1 MINSKEDLKRYL
13 KTEKPF
19 YVPQSLKE
27 RLVFMLIGD
36 VKLQTYRFVKYLR
49 YEEYHQNQPGI
60 LHKILRVYYWRKKYR
75 LGQKLG
81 TEMWGNTIEEGLHI
95 YHARNTMTN
104 SAAKIGKNCIMHGN
118 NIVGNNGLN
127 GKCPVLGDNVRL
139 GYGAMIFGDV
149 TIADNVT
156 VAAGAIVVHSVLE
169 PGVTVAGVPAKIVGR
184 SRAVQE

>member
-1 MINSKEDLKRYL
+1 MIKTKEDLKRYL
-13 KTEKPF
+13 AIEKPL
-19 YVPQSLKE
+19 YIPQNLKD
-27 RLVFMLIGD
+27 RLIFMLIGD
-36 VKLQTYRFVKYLR
+36 VKLDTYRFVKYLR
-49 YEEYHQNQPGI
+49 YEEYHHNQPGL
-60 LHKILRVYYWRKKYR
+60 LHKLLRVYYWRKRYR

-81 TEMWGNTIEEGLHI
+81 TEMWDNTIEEGLHI

-104 SAAKIGKNCIMHGN
+104 SAAKIGRNCIMHGN
-118 NIVGNNGLN
+118 NIVGNNGLSQ
-127 GKCPVLGDNVRL
+127 KCPVLGDNVRL

-184 SRAVQE
+184 PKNPKE